1 LQCNNYRVVDL
12 GVMVPCAT
20 ILEAARREGA
30 DLIGLSGL
38 ITPSLEEMRFIADE
52 MTREGFE
59 IPLLIGGATTSKV
72 HTAVKIEP
80 NYAHGVVHV
89 LDASRAVG
97 VASQLLS
104 EEQRGGFLA
113 AAKREYDEIRV
124 RRAERSA
131 ATPKATYE
139 SALAN
144 RAHLDW
150 SAGAPQPSFSGVRTL
165 DDLPLAALR
174 ERIDWTPFFQTWELA
189 GHYPAILEDPVV
201 GEAARALWADAQ
213 ALLDRIVQGELL
225 RARAVVGFFPA
236 ASNGEDITLFSDDAR
251 ASRAATL
258 HMLRQQMVR
267 EPGRTNRSLADYVAP
282 QESGVADWLGAFTIT
297 AGIGLDALV
306 AEFEAAHDDYGS
318 IMAKALADRLAEAGA
333 EWLHEQVRRTHWGY
347 APEEALSNTELIREH
362 YQGIR
367 PAPGYPACPDHTE
380 KGTLFSLLGVTER
393 IGVTLTESYAMLPTA
408 AVCGWY
414 FWHPDAQYFGVGK
427 IERDQVE
434 DYARRKGWPV
444 ADVERWLAPVLGY

>member
-1 LQCNNYRVVDL
+1 
-12 GVMVPCAT
+12 
-20 ILEAARREGA
+20 
-30 DLIGLSGL
+30 
-38 ITPSLEEMRFIADE
+38 
-52 MTREGFE
+52 
-59 IPLLIGGATTSKV
+59 
-72 HTAVKIEP
+72 
-80 NYAHGVVHV
+80 
-89 LDASRAVG
+89 VG

-104 EEQRGGFLA
+104 EEQRAPFLA
-113 AAKREYDEIRV
+113 AARSEYEEIRV

-139 SALAN
+139 TALAN
-144 RAHLDW
+144 RAQLDW
-150 SAGAPQPSFSGVRTL
+150 SAGAPQPTFSGVRTL
-165 DDLPLAALR
+165 EDLPLSALR
-174 ERIDWTPFFQTWELA
+174 SRIDWTPFFQTWELA
-189 GHYPAILEDPVV
+189 GHYPAILEDAVV
-201 GEAARALWADAQ
+201 GEAARSLWTDAQ
-213 ALLDRIVQGELL
+213 ALLDRIIEGQLL
-225 RARAVVGFFPA
+225 RARAVLGFFPA
-236 ASNGEDITLFSDDAR
+236 ASDGADIRLFDDDAR
-251 ASRAATL
+251 QATAATL

-267 EPGRTNRSLADYVAP
+267 EPGRPNRSLADYVAP
-282 QESGVADWLGAFTIT
+282 HDSGVADWLGAFAIT

-347 APEEALSNTELIREH
+347 APHEALSNAELIREQ

-393 IGVTLTESYAMLPTA
+393 IGVSLTESYAMLPTA

-427 IERDQVE
+427 VERDQVE
-434 DYARRKGWPV
+434 EYARRKGWPV
-444 ADVERWLAPVLGY
+444 TEVERWLAPVLGY